1 MKTTSTMIPMQYQE
15 LNVEEIL
22 STFPVQKYDGF
33 LKLST
38 LNLAH
43 NSIDSMENLLGV
55 IFIPALKNVYLQGN
69 PVMDG
74 CVPKHLQ
81 SKRRLAAKIGK
92 R

>member
-1 MKTTSTMIPMQYQE
+1 MKTTSPMIPLQYQQ

-22 STFPVQKYDGF
+22 SISSVKKFDGF
-33 LKLST
+33 LRLTT

-43 NSIDSMENLLGV
+43 NLIDSMENLLGV
-55 IFIPALKNVYLQGN
+55 IFMPSLKNIYIQGN
-69 PVMDG
+69 PVMNG

-92 R
+92 